1 MTPVVA
7 ALLFLAGVADAL
19 RDLSAEGS
27 NFLPTRFHKSK
38 SWVNKWK
45 RVPSE
50 YFGVPAFLVPN
61 TKPLWYYLWLY
72 NPEYKEAFPYSS
84 TFLIFG
90 TDFWHGCQTLFHIC
104 IYLSLFTMS
113 FSPLY
118 AGVVGIVAWRVGF
131 SLMYNY
137 AKGRIL

>member
-1 MTPVVA
+1 MTA
-7 ALLFLAGVADAL
+7 ILITLLFFAGLFDAL
-19 RDLSAEGS
+19 RDLSAEAHS
-27 NFLPTRFHKSK
+27 SLPRKWHKGY

-72 NPEYKEAFPYSS
+72 NPQYKEAFPYSS
-84 TFLIFG
+84 TLLVFL
-90 TDFWHGCQTLFHIC
+90 TDFWHGCQTLFHVC

-113 FSPLY
+113 FSSPF
-118 AGVVGIVAWRVGF
+118 AGVVGIIAWRVGF
-131 SLMYNY
+131 SLVYNY
-137 AKGRIL
+137 LKGRLF